1 MSSLSLLTI
10 FGVFIT
16 CSTLVLSD
24 SFESSP
30 EYEQYKEY
38 FECRRK
44 SRVQRDSFKEC
55 ASNHFT
61 ALELNETRRLY
72 DNIKCVE
79 CMHACRKQE
88 NIMGCF
94 RETALHL
101 QLLSNKSVHMV
112 PFVEKFSET
121 ALTTICDNDGK
132 MITVYDDEDNK
143 NCIKQSWQDC
153 KARLGRVDDL
163 ETVAFCDT
171 VDEEIEPYTK
181 DFICQKILDFLEC
194 AERGVKSC
202 STDVQD
208 SVTILMTK
216 LRTMEPCSQYF

>member
-1 MSSLSLLTI
+1 MQLK
-10 FGVFIT
+10 V
-16 CSTLVLSD
+16 
-24 SFESSP
+24 
-30 EYEQYKEY
+30 Y

-44 SRVQRDSFKEC
+44 IRVQRDLFKDC
-55 ASNHFT
+55 NYNHFA

-79 CMHACRKQE
+79 CMHVCRKQD
-88 NIMGCF
+88 NITECI
-94 RETALHL
+94 RESALAL
-101 QLLSNKSVHMV
+101 QLLSNRSAHMV
-112 PFVEKFSET
+112 PFAEKLFET
-121 ALTTICDNDGK
+121 AISTICDNDGK

-143 NCIKQSWQDC
+143 NCIKKSWQEC
-153 KARLGRVDDL
+153 KARLERVDDL
-163 ETVAFCDT
+163 ESVAFCDIE
-171 VDEEIEPYTK
+171 DEEIEHYTK

-202 STDVQD
+202 STDVQN